1 MTAKTIKRLAKE
13 TKLLFRELPYHGFNF
28 NDFHGRFNNSLIT
41 SLPTKKY
48 LDRLTSLHDLNL
60 FNLNIDSNANPDRNL
75 NIQPIQCKYYSPHSF
90 SQSIREQNSASS
102 HDSNFSLLHN
112 NVRSLQRNLENFQV
126 HLLDELQLHFDVI
139 GVTETKI
146 TNSNIPLDFD
156 PSIPNYNFEYIPT
169 PLSAGGVGMY
179 IDNGLKYTVAERTSN
194 QAFQALWIT
203 IHFANKRDLI
213 CGVIYR
219 QHNCPEKFLNY
230 LDETLERL
238 STSGK
243 PIYIMT
249 DANINL
255 LRYETCKYAQNFL
268 HTLQSLCFTPTIDK
282 PTRVYNTSATLIDN
296 IFVNNYDMHILSG
309 NIVSDI
315 SDHFSQFCVCRS
327 LGRKIKPRKIVSR
340 DTSKFSEEKFVNDLS
355 QLHWESIL
363 SESSNDVNK
372 SFSTFYNKLNRIV
385 NKHASINTVSK
396 RKAKQLNK
404 PWITR
409 GLRISIKKK
418 NELFFSGNKSK
429 YKIYRNKILTLSRLS
444 KKLYYHDYFMTNS
457 NNIKR
462 TWDGINM
469 LINRK
474 RKSENSITALKRPGN
489 RGISY
494 HTFELP
500 SILNNHFASVG
511 PNLASKIP

>member
-1 MTAKTIKRLAKE
+1 MCLPLIRQENKA
-13 TKLLFRELPYHGFNF
+13 TKNCISR
-28 NDFHGRFNNSLIT
+28 
-41 SLPTKKY
+41 
-48 LDRLTSLHDLNL
+48 
-60 FNLNIDSNANPDRNL
+60 
-75 NIQPIQCKYYSPHSF
+75 
-90 SQSIREQNSASS
+90 
-102 HDSNFSLLHN
+102 
-112 NVRSLQRNLENFQV
+112 
-126 HLLDELQLHFDVI
+126 HL
-139 GVTETKI
+139 
-146 TNSNIPLDFD
+146 
-156 PSIPNYNFEYIPT
+156 
-169 PLSAGGVGMY
+169 
-179 IDNGLKYTVAERTSN
+179 
-194 QAFQALWIT
+194 
-203 IHFANKRDLI
+203 
-213 CGVIYR
+213 
-219 QHNCPEKFLNY
+219 
-230 LDETLERL
+230 
-238 STSGK
+238 
-243 PIYIMT
+243 
-249 DANINL
+249 
-255 LRYETCKYAQNFL
+255 
-268 HTLQSLCFTPTIDK
+268 
-282 PTRVYNTSATLIDN
+282 
-296 IFVNNYDMHILSG
+296 
-309 NIVSDI
+309 
-315 SDHFSQFCVCRS
+315 
-327 LGRKIKPRKIVSR
+327 
-340 DTSKFSEEKFVNDLS
+340 KFSEEKFVNDLS

-385 NKHASINTVSK
+385 NKHAPINTISK

-469 LINRK
+469 LISRK

-511 PNLASKIP
+511 PNLASKIPQSQIHFSNYLSKPSTLGSFAFQPVTASEVELEILSTPHNKAYGLFSCPIPMLKCASKTISKPLCKIINDSITSGVFPSRLKHAKVIPIYKNDDVTDPNNYRPISLLSVFNRIIEKLIYRQLKSFLEDCNILYHSQYGFRERRSRENCVASN

>member
-1 MTAKTIKRLAKE
+1 M
-13 TKLLFRELPYHGFNF
+13 
-28 NDFHGRFNNSLIT
+28 
-41 SLPTKKY
+41 
-48 LDRLTSLHDLNL
+48 
-60 FNLNIDSNANPDRNL
+60 FNLKIDSNANPDRNL
-75 NIQPIQCKYYSPHSF
+75 NIQPIECKYYSPNSF

-102 HDSNFSLLHN
+102 HDSNFSLLYN

-126 HLLDELQLHFDVI
+126 HFLDELQLHFDVI

-156 PSIPNYNFEYIPT
+156 PSIPNYNFEYVPT

-203 IHFANKRDLI
+203 IHFANKRDII

-385 NKHASINTVSK
+385 NKHAPINTISK

-418 NELFFSGNKSK
+418 NELFFSCNKSK

-444 KKLYYHDYFMTNS
+444 K
-457 NNIKR
+457 
-462 TWDGINM
+462 M
-469 LINRK
+469 L
-474 RKSENSITALKRPGN
+474 
-489 RGISY
+489 
-494 HTFELP
+494 
-500 SILNNHFASVG
+500 
-511 PNLASKIP
+511 